1 MVIAD
6 YVAWYVALYF
16 DYFPLF
22 PTAICNAFSSTSHG
36 DYVQALVNARKAMN
50 NTYVQEK
57 IKNELVSTENEVINI
72 AYKYLEA
79 SPFDLCSLII
89 ESNWCIWLKLISI
102 NQWIHRI

>member
-1 MVIAD
+1 
-6 YVAWYVALYF
+6 
-16 DYFPLF
+16 
-22 PTAICNAFSSTSHG
+22 
-36 DYVQALVNARKAMN
+36 MN

-89 ESNWCIWLKLISI
+89 ESNWCIWPKLISI
-102 NQWIHRI
+102 NQ